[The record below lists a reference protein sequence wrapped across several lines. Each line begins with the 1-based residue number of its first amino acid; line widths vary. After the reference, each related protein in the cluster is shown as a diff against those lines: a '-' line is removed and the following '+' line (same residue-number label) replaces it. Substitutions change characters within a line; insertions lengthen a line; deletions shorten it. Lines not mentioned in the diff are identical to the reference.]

1 MYIQDEK
8 ETGEDS
14 GNDTTLRTANSKL
27 SLAACNAVDRQYV
40 SYVSNVTCIVAVIIS
55 VEKPYFG
62 APSPQRPKTTS
73 MCCTIIV
80 SAALKHSTV

>member
-8 ETGEDS
+8 ETG

-27 SLAACNAVDRQYV
+27 SLAACNAVDRQLSV
-40 SYVSNVTCIVAVIIS
+40 MSVMLNHTCIVDVIIS

-62 APSPQRPKTTS
+62 APSPKRPKTTS
-73 MCCTIIV
+73 MCCAIIV
-80 SAALKHSTV
+80 SATLKHSTV